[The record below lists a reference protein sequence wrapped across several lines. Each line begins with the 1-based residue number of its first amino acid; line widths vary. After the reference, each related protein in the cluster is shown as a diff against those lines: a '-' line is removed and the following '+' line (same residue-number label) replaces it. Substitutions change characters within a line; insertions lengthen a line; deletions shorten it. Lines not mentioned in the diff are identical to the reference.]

1 MRLSFFIIILYFIPC
16 YECYL
21 NTFLL
26 SPKKQFIKLRSSFN
40 DIDMSL
46 NNKKLYDDYSKF
58 LNNKKNI
65 YNVNTTNV
73 IERQLDNN
81 EKIIRNIKNILKY

>member
-1 MRLSFFIIILYFIPC
+1 MILIC
-16 YECYL
+16 
-21 NTFLL
+21 
-26 SPKKQFIKLRSSFN
+26 
-40 DIDMSL
+40 
-46 NNKKLYDDYSKF
+46 KKLYDDYSKF

-73 IERQLDNN
+73 IEKHLDNN